1 DPEAWARVLR
11 PVLED
16 GGLRAEMALA
26 ARRDIEKRPDWGVVF
41 EEDLLALWRALGRR
55 ALAQR

>member
-1 DPEAWARVLR
+1 MCIRDRLR

-26 ARRDIEKRPDWGVVF
+26 ARRDVEKRPDWGLVF
-41 EEDLLALWRALGRR
+41 EEDLLAVWRALGRR
-55 ALAQR
+55 RGVA